1 MANALL
7 GAGQTAPPLAARVGR
22 RWLGACVLAG
32 VGVALFFA
40 YLGLSRTYPE
50 NSDEANILLMA
61 HDMLH
66 GNLLLRHWYT
76 SDVPFITTELPQIAV
91 LVGIFGLHLNTAHIA
106 AAMTYALVVLIGV
119 LLARGPWNVVPP
131 REGLARMLLAGGIMF
146 APQTGIAV
154 FVLILSVG
162 HIGTAIPVMLAW
174 LVVDRLGARR
184 YVPVAVALLLAWGE
198 VADPLVLVLAVVPLA
213 LVCLVR
219 LVAWLIHG
227 DAGSSGSF
235 AGRLRELPV
244 RRWFELS
251 LGAAAGAGYLL
262 AWELSRVITNAG
274 GYVQNPVPYVLD
286 PARKWYLHGRVSL
299 HGLLSMF
306 GAYFVGQHGLNA
318 VLAVLHIVG
327 VVLVVWAA
335 ISVARRFLSWP
346 SDMIS
351 QVLLVAIVANL
362 AAYIPSHLAAASAVN
377 SREFAPVL
385 PFAAVIAGR
394 QLGGRL
400 VAAAPRIPVLVPAL
414 AIVLA
419 GYTWT
424 LVAGAVQPPA
434 PAPYADV
441 AAWMESHG
449 LRYGLGGY
457 WQASVITVETG
468 GKVTIRAVGSIGV
481 ATGPGQVTTCTIV
494 PYSWE
499 VNQTWFDPARHRAD
513 FILLNE
519 DPKSY
524 PYDPLG
530 AFNVAGGAL
539 LTLGRS
545 RSYSQY
551 FIGNAVPLKYP
562 PYRTTYIVRVYK
574 INLLSRLPVI
584 APPQACE
591 PTGG

>member
-1 MANALL
+1 
-7 GAGQTAPPLAARVGR
+7 
-22 RWLGACVLAG
+22 
-32 VGVALFFA
+32 
-40 YLGLSRTYPE
+40 
-50 NSDEANILLMA
+50 
-61 HDMLH
+61 
-66 GNLLLRHWYT
+66 
-76 SDVPFITTELPQIAV
+76 
-91 LVGIFGLHLNTAHIA
+91 
-106 AAMTYALVVLIGV
+106 
-119 LLARGPWNVVPP
+119 
-131 REGLARMLLAGGIMF
+131 MLLAGGIMF

-174 LVVDRLGARR
+174 LVVDRFGARP

-198 VADPLVLVLAVVPLA
+198 VADPLVLVLAVLPLA

-227 DAGSSGSF
+227 DAGSPGTLP
-235 AGRLRELPV
+235 GRLRELPV

-262 AWELSRVITNAG
+262 AWEISRVISNAG
-274 GYVQNPVPYVLD
+274 GYVQQPVPYKLD
-286 PARKWYLHGRVSL
+286 PERKWYLHARVSL
-299 HGLLSMF
+299 HGLLSEF

-318 VLAVLHIVG
+318 VLAVVHIVG

-351 QVLLVAIVANL
+351 QLLLVAIVANL
-362 AAYIPSHLAAASAVN
+362 AAYIPSHLAAATAVN
-377 SREFAPVL
+377 AREFAPVL

-414 AIVLA
+414 AVVLA

-449 LRYGLGGY
+449 LTYGLGGY

-468 GKVTIRAVGSIGV
+468 GKVTIRAVGSIPEAIG
-481 ATGPGQVTTCTIV
+481 AGQVTTCTIV

-499 VNQTWFDPARHRAD
+499 ANQTWFLAARHRAT
-513 FILLNE
+513 FILMNE

-530 AFNVAGGAL
+530 AFNMAGGAL
-539 LTLGRS
+539 KVLGRAKD
-545 RSYSQY
+545 YTQY
-551 FIGNAVPLKYP
+551 YIGDAIPYKYAP
-562 PYRTTYIVRVYK
+562 SGHTTYIVRAYRY
-574 INLLSRLPVI
+574 NLLSRLPVI
-584 APPQACE
+584 EPPQACE